1 MWSEAIDE
9 RPIYLQWLS
18 GLYLLEE
25 FLHIFTSGTCARGY
39 IGWPETY
46 SGGKPLEHKT
56 ILSWASLT
64 ENSTV
69 KMFKILGSHSRIYTE
84 RITINEHLYRKDLKC
99 TDKYVTILTN

>member
-1 MWSEAIDE
+1 MK
-9 RPIYLQWLS
+9 
-18 GLYLLEE
+18 GLFIRNDCQDCICWQSSY
-25 FLHIFTSGTCARGY
+25 IFSQAAHAHVVTLDG
-39 IGWPETY
+39 PETY
-46 SGGKPLEHKT
+46 LRGKPLEHKT

-84 RITINEHLYRKDLKC
+84 RITINEHLYRKDLKW

>member
-1 MWSEAIDE
+1 MK
-9 RPIYLQWLS
+9 
-18 GLYLLEE
+18 GLFICNDCQDCICWKSSY
-25 FLHIFTSGTCARGY
+25 IFSPVARGY

-84 RITINEHLYRKDLKC
+84 RITINEHLYRKVLKC